1 MSTAR
6 DAPTPRRL
14 DAEKGSVSFLKALAV
29 CDRRTDMTTPSSS
42 KEKGHGRRLLVTLVV
57 TTATA
62 AITTGVALK
71 THQAAENAAPRI
83 AVNSTSSGAVAA
95 PAAAAFPRRVE
106 WRDPW
111 RRPTTPTEAAAMSIG
126 NALDTGAMRPDPSLP
141 SAAAALQGGSDAS
154 DEPVTF

>member
-1 MSTAR
+1 
-6 DAPTPRRL
+6 
-14 DAEKGSVSFLKALAV
+14 
-29 CDRRTDMTTPSSS
+29 MTTPSSS

-83 AVNSTSSGAVAA
+83 AVNSTPWGVAAA
-95 PAAAAFPRRVE
+95 PAPAFPHRVE

-111 RRPTTPTEAAAMSIG
+111 RRPAAPTEAGAMSIG
-126 NALDTGAMRPDPSLP
+126 NAPDRGAMRPDPSLP
-141 SAAAALQGGSDAS
+141 SAAAALQGGSDAAE
-154 DEPVTF
+154 EPATF